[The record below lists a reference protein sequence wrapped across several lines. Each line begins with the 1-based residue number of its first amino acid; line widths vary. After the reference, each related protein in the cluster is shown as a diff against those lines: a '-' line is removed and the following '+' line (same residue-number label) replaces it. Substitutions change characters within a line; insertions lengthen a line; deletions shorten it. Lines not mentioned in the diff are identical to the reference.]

1 MNQDLRRKLDR
12 ITDILWG
19 GGVTNPVTYIE
30 QISYLIYLKLLDEE
44 ESSRELKARL
54 LGKPNN
60 GNGRLLYPKQAER
73 YRWTKWRFK
82 SGPDLRDYVR
92 DEVFPYMASLV
103 KEEPQ
108 IAEYFRDA
116 ILEVVDPNVLKQVVD
131 EIDGIDFA
139 KLGTDVKG
147 DIFEYLLT
155 HLGQSALNGQ
165 FRTPRQIRT
174 MMVVMLDPDLGDTIF
189 DPACGTGGFLID
201 SVEYILAKYSTVPQE
216 VPIYGEEWLDK
227 LSIEDRR
234 MSIEKEN
241 HQSSIANYD
250 PKSSI
255 ENHKSKIENSSDTII
270 NRKSKIENAKKVYP
284 TLQTYRK
291 GPGEKIPDWGILERS
306 IYGIDVSRQMMR
318 IAMMNLVLHGIR
330 KANVK
335 RANALSDMGGL
346 SEDDLSRRYKVI
358 LSNPPFAGVLPK
370 ESIRKDLPTNS
381 KKSELLFLG
390 IMMEALAPGGQ
401 CAVVVP
407 EGLLFGST
415 SAHIELRR
423 KLIED
428 FELLAVVSLPAGVFK
443 PYAGVKT
450 GILVFRK
457 PLKID
462 DRRSKIKSIAIQSS
476 IINQKSKIEDSIA
489 NHQSK
494 ISNGKVWFYEIRA
507 DGFDPDKI
515 SGGGRPETPD
525 RNDIPDLLLKWT
537 EYKRSGFKK
546 IPGVEAGTLLP
557 AGSEE
562 SRCWWATIESI
573 TGNDYNLA
581 AGRYK
586 PQIAEKSPDEDP
598 AELIRE
604 ILVIEQVITNGLD
617 KLLKEIETV
626 E

>member
-12 ITDILWG
+12 ITDILWA

-54 LGKPNN
+54 IGGQTN
-60 GNGRLLYPKQAER
+60 GNGKLLFPKQAER
-73 YRWTKWRFK
+73 YRWVKWCFK
-82 SGPDLRDYVR
+82 SGRELRDFVR

-116 ILEVVDPNVLKQVVD
+116 VLEIIDPNVLKQVVD

-174 MMVVMLDPDLGDTIF
+174 MMVEMVDPNIGDTIY

-201 SVEYILAKYSTVPQE
+201 TIEYILAKYSTEPQE
-216 VPIYGEEWLDK
+216 VPIYGEDWLEKRDQ
-227 LSIEDRR
+227 SIE
-234 MSIEKEN
+234 E
-241 HQSSIANYD
+241 
-250 PKSSI
+250 
-255 ENHKSKIENSSDTII
+255 
-270 NRKSKIENAKKVYP
+270 AKKAIP

-291 GPGEKIPDWGILERS
+291 GPGEKIPDWNILERS

-318 IAMMNLVLHGIR
+318 ISMMNLVLHGIR

-335 RANALSDMGGL
+335 RANTLSDMGGL
-346 SEDDLSRRYKVI
+346 TDDDLNRRYKVI
-358 LSNPPFAGVLPK
+358 LSNPPFAGMLPK

-390 IMMEALAPGGQ
+390 VMMEALAPGGWA
-401 CAVVVP
+401 AVVVP

-415 SAHIELRR
+415 AAHVELRR

-428 FELLAVVSLPAGVFK
+428 YELRAVVSLPAGVFK

-450 GILVFRK
+450 GIVVFQRPAAGIRK
-457 PLKID
+457 DK
-462 DRRSKIKSIAIQSS
+462 KIKH
-476 IINQKSKIEDSIA
+476 KE
-489 NHQSK
+489 
-494 ISNGKVWFYEIRA
+494 KVWFYEIRA

-515 SGGGRPETPD
+515 QGGGRPETPD
-525 RNDIPDLLLKWT
+525 RNDIPELLYQWSR
-537 EYKRSGFKK
+537 YKKSEFKY
-546 IPGVEAGTLLP
+546 IPGIEAGKLLP
-557 AGSEE
+557 PGSNKP
-562 SRCWWATIESI
+562 RCWWATISSI
-573 TGNDYNLA
+573 AENDYNLA

-586 PQIAEKSPDEDP
+586 PQIADESPEDDP
-598 AELIRE
+598 AELIRDILKIE
-604 ILVIEQVITNGLD
+604 IEITEGLD
-617 KLLKEIETV
+617 KLLQEVESIE
-626 E
+626 

>member
-1 MNQDLRRKLDR
+1 MNQDLRRKLNR
-12 ITDILWG
+12 ITDILWA

-44 ESSRELKARL
+44 ESSRELQTRMLGKNGNGNARL
-54 LGKPNN
+54 LFS
-60 GNGRLLYPKQAER
+60 KQAER
-73 YRWTKWRFK
+73 YRWSKWRFK
-82 SGPDLRDYVR
+82 SGVDLRDFVR

-116 ILEVVDPNVLKQVVD
+116 VLEIVDPNVLKHVVD
-131 EIDGIDFA
+131 EIDGIGFA

-174 MMVVMLDPDLGDTIF
+174 MMVEMVDPDLGDSIF
-189 DPACGTGGFLID
+189 DPAAGTGGFLID
-201 SVEYILAKYSTVPQE
+201 AVEHILAKYSGEPRE
-216 VPIYGEEWLDK
+216 VPIYGEEWLESRGQTLAQAK
-227 LSIEDRR
+227 ED
-234 MSIEKEN
+234 IPN
-241 HQSSIANYD
+241 
-250 PKSSI
+250 
-255 ENHKSKIENSSDTII
+255 
-270 NRKSKIENAKKVYP
+270 
-284 TLQTYRK
+284 LQTYRK
-291 GPGEKIPDWGILERS
+291 GPGEKIPDWRILERS
-306 IYGIDVSRQMMR
+306 IYGVDVSRQMMR

-330 KANVK
+330 HAAVK
-335 RANALSDMGGL
+335 RANTLSDMGGL
-346 SEDDLSRRYKVI
+346 TDDDLARKYKVI

-390 IMMEALAPGGQ
+390 VMMEALAPGGR

-415 SAHIELRR
+415 SAHVELRQ
-423 KLIED
+423 KLVED
-428 FELLAVVSLPAGVFK
+428 FDLLAVISLPAGVFK

-457 PLKID
+457 P
-462 DRRSKIKSIAIQSS
+462 DRAAKEKKEKKQ
-476 IINQKSKIEDSIA
+476 
-489 NHQSK
+489 
-494 ISNGKVWFYEIRA
+494 GKVWFYEIRN

-515 SGGGRPETPD
+515 QGGGRPETPEQ
-525 RNDIPDLLLKWT
+525 NDIPDLLAQWT
-537 EYKRSGFKK
+537 EYKRSDFKK
-546 IPGVEAGTLLP
+546 APGIEAATMLK
-557 AGSEE
+557 AGSEDP
-562 SRCWWATIESI
+562 RCWWATLKRIA
-573 TGNDYNLA
+573 GNEYNLA

-586 PQIAEKSPDEDP
+586 PQVAGETPEEDP
-598 AELIRE
+598 AQLIRE
-604 ILVIEQVITNGLD
+604 IQQAELEIAPRWE
-617 KLLKEIETV
+617 KLLKAIEAT

>member
-1 MNQDLRRKLDR
+1 MNQDLRRKLRR
-12 ITDILWG
+12 ITDILWA

-44 ESSRELKARL
+44 EASRELKARL
-54 LGKPNN
+54 LGKDGN
-60 GNGRLLYPKQAER
+60 GNSKLLYPKQAER
-73 YRWTKWRFK
+73 YRWAKWRFK
-82 SGPDLRDYVR
+82 SGNDLRDFVR

-116 ILEVVDPNVLKQVVD
+116 VLEIVDPNVLKQVVD

-174 MMVVMLDPDLGDTIF
+174 MMVAMVDPDLGDTIY

-201 SVEYILAKYSTVPQE
+201 AIEHILAKYSTEPQE
-216 VPIYGEEWLDK
+216 VPIYGEEWL
-227 LSIEDRR
+227 
-234 MSIEKEN
+234 EKRGQDLE
-241 HQSSIANYD
+241 A
-250 PKSSI
+250 
-255 ENHKSKIENSSDTII
+255 
-270 NRKSKIENAKKVYP
+270 AKRDIP
-284 TLQTYRK
+284 NLQTYRK
-291 GPGEKIPDWGILERS
+291 GPGEKIPDWNLLERS
-306 IYGIDVSRQMMR
+306 IHGIDVSRQMMR
-318 IAMMNLVLHGIR
+318 ISMMNLVLHGIR
-330 KANVK
+330 MANVK
-335 RANALSDMGGL
+335 RANTLSDMGGL
-346 SEDDLSRRYKVI
+346 SEDDLARRYKVI

-390 IMMEALAPGGQ
+390 VMMEALAPGGQ

-415 SAHIELRR
+415 GAHKELRR

-428 FELLAVVSLPAGVFK
+428 YDLLAVVSLPAGVFK

-450 GILVFRK
+450 GVLVFRRPTSGK
-457 PLKID
+457 K
-462 DRRSKIKSIAIQSS
+462 KEKKA
-476 IINQKSKIEDSIA
+476 KSKDR
-489 NHQSK
+489 
-494 ISNGKVWFYEIRA
+494 VWFYEIRA

-515 SGGGRPETPD
+515 QGGGRPETPD
-525 RNDIPDLLLKWT
+525 RNDIPDLLTQWQT
-537 EYKRSGFKK
+537 YKQSGFSK
-546 IPGVEAGTLLP
+546 IPGVEANALLEPGT
-557 AGSEE
+557 EE
-562 SRCWWATIESI
+562 PRCWWATIKTISD
-573 TGNDYNLA
+573 NDYNLA

-586 PQIAEKSPDEDP
+586 PQISEAAPDDDP
-598 AELIRE
+598 ADLIRE
-604 ILVIEQVITNGLD
+604 VLELEGQITTGLK
-617 KLLKEIETV
+617 KLLAEV
-626 E
+626 EVG